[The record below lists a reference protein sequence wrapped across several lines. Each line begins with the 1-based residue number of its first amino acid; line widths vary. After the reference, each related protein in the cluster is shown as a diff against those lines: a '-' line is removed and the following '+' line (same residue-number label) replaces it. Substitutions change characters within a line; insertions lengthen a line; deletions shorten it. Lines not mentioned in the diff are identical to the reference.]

1 MSDTP
6 RTDNNVGRVNNHF
19 VFYTDTEEGDLVRAD
34 FAREL
39 ERELAEMREQRYWLV
54 DALKL
59 FLNRVKCVSIHMD
72 GKPRGCRFD
81 YRSSGFDAE
90 VEHAYEALE
99 AVTGANQ

>member
-6 RTDNNVGRVNNHF
+6 RTDAKAEFFGWNP
-19 VFYTDTEEGDLVRAD
+19 DEGDYYVRAD
-34 FAREL
+34 FSREL

-54 DALKL
+54 DALKI
-59 FLNRVKCVSIHMD
+59 FLNRVQCVSIHMD

-99 AVTGANQ
+99 AVKGANQ